1 MNEKRLKS
9 MAHKIFENHY
19 KVAFFSTLAVS
30 LVLLIVSFILPP
42 SGQIDPSVCRAV
54 SEVFLWPLLA
64 FGAKALEVYY
74 ENKNKNKKK

>member
-9 MAHKIFENHY
+9 MAHKIFDNHY
-19 KVAFFSTLAVS
+19 KIAFIVTLAVS
-30 LVLLIVSFILPP
+30 LGLLIVSFVLPP
-42 SGQIDPSVCRAV
+42 SGKIDPSVCKAV

-74 ENKNKNKKK
+74 EHKKK